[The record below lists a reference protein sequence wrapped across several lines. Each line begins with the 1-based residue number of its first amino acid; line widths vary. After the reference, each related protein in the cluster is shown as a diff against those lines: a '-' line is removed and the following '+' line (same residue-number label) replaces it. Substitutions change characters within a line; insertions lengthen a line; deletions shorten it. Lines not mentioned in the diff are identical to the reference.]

1 MGAFMATMEGTFI
14 YRRIGL
20 AGVLHAVRKLPVVP
34 ILLLLPVVVCG
45 IFGPLFYPHDPTV
58 MKLSMALN
66 PPAWVSGGDWSYFL
80 GTDHMGRDLL
90 SRLIEGA
97 RASLIVAVFGVGFA
111 GIFGVAMGMIA
122 GYLEGTIDNLIMRI
136 VDTQMS
142 IPAILLII
150 LLAAVLGGG
159 LVTIIISVSLVFW
172 TTYARVVRGETLSIK
187 QRDFVALAKVRGCR
201 NIRILRKHIFPN
213 LVNTVMVLA
222 TLQLGRAIIIEASI
236 TFLGLGIQP
245 PATAWGLVISDG
257 RIYMSTAWWIPTFA
271 GGAIMITVLGA
282 NLLGDWLRD
291 KLDPR
296 LRQV

>member
-1 MGAFMATMEGTFI
+1 MATTDLTFNRHRVEFTGFI
-14 YRRIGL
+14 R
-20 AGVLHAVRKLPVVP
+20 VVKDFPVVP
-34 ILLLLPVVVCG
+34 IILLLPVIICG
-45 IFGPLFYPHDPTV
+45 IFGPFFYPHDPTV
-58 MKLSMALN
+58 MKLSAALK
-66 PPAWVSGGDWSYFL
+66 PPAWISGGDWSFFL
-80 GTDHMGRDLL
+80 GTDNMGRDLL

-97 RASLIVAVFGVGFA
+97 RISLLVAVFGVGIA
-111 GIFGVAMGMIA
+111 GIFGVTMGMIA
-122 GYLEGTIDNLIMRI
+122 GYFEGKIDNIIMRI

-159 LVTIIISVSLVFW
+159 LATIIISVSLVFW
-172 TTYARVVRGETLSIK
+172 TTYARVIRGETLSIK
-187 QRDFVALAKVRGCR
+187 QRDFVALAKVTGCGHG
-201 NIRILRKHIFPN
+201 RILRKHIFPN

-245 PATAWGLVISDG
+245 PATAWGLIISDG
-257 RIYMSTAWWIPTFA
+257 RIYMSTAWWVPTFA
-271 GGAIMITVLGA
+271 GIAIMVTVLGA
-282 NLLGDWLRD
+282 NLFGDWLRD

>member
-1 MGAFMATMEGTFI
+1 MIAEGSALNRPT
-14 YRRIGL
+14 
-20 AGVLHAVRKLPVVP
+20 AGFSSVLRVAGELPIVP
-34 ILLLLPVVVCG
+34 IILLLPVVVCG
-45 IFGPLFYPHDPTV
+45 IFGPLFYPQDPTA
-58 MKLSMALN
+58 MKLSFALK
-66 PPAWVSGGDWSYFL
+66 PPAWIQGGDWSFFL
-80 GTDHMGRDLL
+80 GTDNMGRDLL

-97 RASLIVAVFGVGFA
+97 RISLLVAVFGVGIA
-111 GIFGVAMGMIA
+111 GVFGVVMGMIA
-122 GYLEGTIDNLIMRI
+122 GYFEGKIDNVIMRI

-159 LVTIIISVSLVFW
+159 LATIIISVSLVFW
-172 TTYARVVRGETLSIK
+172 TTYARVIRGETLSIK
-187 QRDFVALAKVRGCR
+187 HRDFVALAKVTGCGHM
-201 NIRILRKHIFPN
+201 RILWKHIFPN
-213 LVNTVMVLA
+213 LINTVMVLA

-245 PATAWGLVISDG
+245 PATAWGLIISDG
-257 RIYMSTAWWIPTFA
+257 RIHMSTAWWVPTFA
-271 GGAIMITVLGA
+271 GIAIMITVLGA

>member
-1 MGAFMATMEGTFI
+1 MGAFMAIMEGTFI
-14 YRRIGL
+14 YRRIDL

-90 SRLIEGA
+90 SSLIEGA

-122 GYLEGTIDNLIMRI
+122 GYQEGKIDNVIMRI

-187 QRDFVALAKVRGCR
+187 QRDFVALAKVRGCG

-213 LVNTVMVLA
+213 LVNTLMVLA

-245 PATAWGLVISDG
+245 PATAWGLIISDG

-271 GGAIMITVLGA
+271 GVAIMITVLGA

>member
-1 MGAFMATMEGTFI
+1 MGAFMATMEGTSI
-14 YRRIGL
+14 HRRIDL
-20 AGVLHAVRKLPVVP
+20 AGVLDVVRKIPVVP

-58 MKLSMALN
+58 MNLSMALN

-122 GYLEGTIDNLIMRI
+122 GYQEGKIDNVIMRI

-187 QRDFVALAKVRGCR
+187 QRDFVALAKVRGCG

-213 LVNTVMVLA
+213 LVNTLMVLA

-245 PATAWGLVISDG
+245 PATAWGLIISDG

-271 GGAIMITVLGA
+271 GVAIMITVLGA

>member
-1 MGAFMATMEGTFI
+1 MGAFMAIMEGTFI
-14 YRRIGL
+14 YRRIDL

-122 GYLEGTIDNLIMRI
+122 GYLEGTIDNVIMRI

-187 QRDFVALAKVRGCR
+187 QRDFVALAKVRGCG

-245 PATAWGLVISDG
+245 PATAWGLIISDG

-271 GGAIMITVLGA
+271 GVAIMITVLGA

>member
-1 MGAFMATMEGTFI
+1 MTTTEMTFN
-14 YRRIGL
+14 RHRTDL
-20 AGVLHAVRKLPVVP
+20 AGLFQGVRDLPVVP
-34 ILLLLPVVVCG
+34 ILLLLPVIMCG

-58 MKLSMALN
+58 MKLSAALK
-66 PPAWVSGGDWSYFL
+66 PPAWVAGGDWSFFL
-80 GTDHMGRDLL
+80 GTDNMGRDLL

-97 RASLIVAVFGVGFA
+97 RISLLVAVFGVGIA
-111 GIFGVAMGMIA
+111 GIFGVTMGMIA
-122 GYLEGTIDNLIMRI
+122 GYFEGKIDNIIMRV

-159 LVTIIISVSLVFW
+159 LATIIISVSLVFW
-172 TTYARVVRGETLSIK
+172 TTYARVIRGETLSIK
-187 QRDFVALAKVRGCR
+187 QRDYVTLAKVTGCGHA
-201 NIRILRKHIFPN
+201 RILRKHIFPN

-245 PATAWGLVISDG
+245 PATAWGLIISDG
-257 RIYMSTAWWIPTFA
+257 RIYMSTAWWVPTFA
-271 GGAIMITVLGA
+271 GIAIMVTVLGA

>member
-1 MGAFMATMEGTFI
+1 MTVTETTLNSHRWDFS
-14 YRRIGL
+14 RL
-20 AGVLHAVRKLPVVP
+20 ACMLKELPVVP
-34 ILLLLPVVVCG
+34 IILLLPVIVCG

-58 MKLSMALN
+58 MKLSSALK
-66 PPAWVSGGDWSYFL
+66 PPAWVAGGDWSYFL
-80 GTDHMGRDLL
+80 GTDNMGRDLL

-97 RASLIVAVFGVGFA
+97 RISLLVAIFGVGIA
-111 GIFGVAMGMIA
+111 GIFGVTMGMMA
-122 GYLEGTIDNLIMRI
+122 GYFEGKIDNIIMRI

-159 LVTIIISVSLVFW
+159 LVTIIISISLVFW
-172 TTYARVVRGETLSIK
+172 TTYARVIRGETLSIK
-187 QRDFVALAKVRGCR
+187 HRDFVALAKVTGCKHS
-201 NIRILRKHIFPN
+201 RILLTHIFPN

-245 PATAWGLVISDG
+245 PATAWGLIISDG
-257 RIYMSTAWWIPTFA
+257 RIYMSTAWWVPTFA
-271 GGAIMITVLGA
+271 GIAIMITVLGS
-282 NLLGDWLRD
+282 NLFGDWLRD
-291 KLDPR
+291 KLDPK

>member
-1 MGAFMATMEGTFI
+1 MVTTEMAINRHRVDFA
-14 YRRIGL
+14 GL
-20 AGVLHAVRKLPVVP
+20 IRGVRDFPVVP
-34 ILLLLPVVVCG
+34 IILLLPVIICG

-58 MKLSMALN
+58 MKLSAALK
-66 PPAWVSGGDWSYFL
+66 PPAWISGGDWSFFL
-80 GTDHMGRDLL
+80 GTDNMGRDLL

-97 RASLIVAVFGVGFA
+97 RISLLVAVFGVGIA
-111 GIFGVAMGMIA
+111 GIFGVTMGMVA
-122 GYLEGTIDNLIMRI
+122 GYFEGKIDNIIMRI

-159 LVTIIISVSLVFW
+159 LATIIISVSLVFW
-172 TTYARVVRGETLSIK
+172 TTYARVIRGETLSVK
-187 QRDFVALAKVRGCR
+187 QRDFVALAKVTGCGHT
-201 NIRILRKHIFPN
+201 RILRKHIFPN

-245 PATAWGLVISDG
+245 PATAWGLIISDG
-257 RIYMSTAWWIPTFA
+257 RIYMSTAWWVPTFA
-271 GGAIMITVLGA
+271 GIAIMVTVLGA
-282 NLLGDWLRD
+282 NLFGDWLRD

-296 LRQV
+296 LRQI

>member
-1 MGAFMATMEGTFI
+1 MGAFMATTKGTLI
-14 YRRIGL
+14 HRRIDL
-20 AGVLHAVRKLPVVP
+20 AGLLDVVRKIPVVP

-97 RASLIVAVFGVGFA
+97 RISLLVAVFGVGIA

-122 GYLEGTIDNLIMRI
+122 GYLEGTIDNVIMRI

-187 QRDFVALAKVRGCR
+187 QRDFVALAKVRGCG
-201 NIRILRKHIFPN
+201 NIRILQKHIFPN

-271 GGAIMITVLGA
+271 GVAIMITVLGA

>member
-1 MGAFMATMEGTFI
+1 MIAWGTALH
-14 YRRIGL
+14 RRNGGFS
-20 AGVLHAVRKLPVVP
+20 AVLRAARELPLVP
-34 ILLLLPVVVCG
+34 IILLLPVVVCG
-45 IFGPLFYPHDPTV
+45 LFGPLFYPHDPTL
-58 MKLSMALN
+58 MKLSGALK
-66 PPAWVSGGDWSYFL
+66 PPAWIEGGNWSFFL
-80 GTDHMGRDLL
+80 GTDNMGRDLL

-97 RASLIVAVFGVGFA
+97 RISLLVAVFGVGIA
-111 GIFGVAMGMIA
+111 GVFGVAMGMIA
-122 GYLEGTIDNLIMRI
+122 GYFEGKTDNVIMRI

-159 LVTIIISVSLVFW
+159 LTTIIISVSLVFW
-172 TTYARVVRGETLSIK
+172 TTYARVIRGETLSIK
-187 QRDFVALAKVRGCR
+187 QRDFVALAKVTGCGHM
-201 NIRILRKHIFPN
+201 RILGKHIFPN
-213 LVNTVMVLA
+213 LINTVMVLA

-245 PATAWGLVISDG
+245 PATAWGLIISDG
-257 RIYMSTAWWIPTFA
+257 RIYMSTAWWVPTFA
-271 GGAIMITVLGA
+271 GIAIMITVLGA